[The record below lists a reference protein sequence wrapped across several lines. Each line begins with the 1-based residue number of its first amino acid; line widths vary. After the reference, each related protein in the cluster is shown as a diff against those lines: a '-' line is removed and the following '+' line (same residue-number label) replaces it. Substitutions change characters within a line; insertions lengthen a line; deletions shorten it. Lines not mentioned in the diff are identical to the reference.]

1 MTLGFENRRN
11 TKGMGAFKDLSL
23 IIERENPMIPQTD
36 LKKTA
41 EDCRLMCDEH
51 YKGLFIQK
59 PKIGFAWVVI
69 VFVLSVLGGAIKWGN
84 DISTS
89 QALVQLKL
97 DEHDKRFVTMGKNI
111 SAISPAI
118 IDMQNMLEENNRIL
132 KGRR

>member
-1 MTLGFENRRN
+1 
-11 TKGMGAFKDLSL
+11 
-23 IIERENPMIPQTD
+23 
-36 LKKTA
+36 
-41 EDCRLMCDEH
+41 MCDEH

-97 DEHDKRFVTMGKNI
+97 DEHDKRFVTMEKNI
-111 SAISPAI
+111 NAISPAI